1 MGLEPTTVGLRV
13 QRSTDWASRAWMIY
27 LKSRIW
33 VSCFRFMLKNH
44 FIPYCTY
51 KLWAIWRTCCD
62 RFWEFWDKWIRF
74 LEFDSNYCWKASI
87 LSRESSSIT
96 HFWQIYINPYIA
108 HPFKPGQSNDPT
120 KTVRESTLVIIGK
133 PPDSVCSNC
142 FLSSSAEFSSWL
154 SWRLSVF
161 VSGGIFFGIRINPR
175 LWQKTRPR
183 VKSHRQ
189 FIGQFWIISDFNW
202 QKSNDIDME
211 EYILK
216 QILKF
221 S

>member
-1 MGLEPTTVGLRV
+1 MSPEHNLTT
-13 QRSTDWASRAWMIY
+13 SEAY
-27 LKSRIW
+27 
-33 VSCFRFMLKNH
+33 
-44 FIPYCTY
+44 
-51 KLWAIWRTCCD
+51 IWRTCYD
-62 RFWEFWDKWIRF
+62 RFLEFWDKWIRF

-96 HFWQIYINPYIA
+96 HFRQIYINPYIS
-108 HPFKPGQSNDPT
+108 HPFYPRRLSDPT
-120 KTVRESTLVIIGK
+120 ETVLGNALSHISK
-133 PPDSVCSNC
+133 PANSVCSNC

-183 VKSHRQ
+183 VKSQRQ

-216 QILKF
+216 
-221 S
+221 